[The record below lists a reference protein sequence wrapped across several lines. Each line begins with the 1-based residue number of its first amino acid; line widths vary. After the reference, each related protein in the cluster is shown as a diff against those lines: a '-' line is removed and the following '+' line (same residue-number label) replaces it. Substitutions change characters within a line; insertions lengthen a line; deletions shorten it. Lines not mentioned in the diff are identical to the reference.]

1 MGCRYV
7 RAGVSGDLFEGRTL
21 QESDIS
27 HGFLISTQE
36 FIAAPAEEFE
46 RVLLQP
52 RSIAAWNEVTLTAPA
67 DDTRLMEVGDAME
80 FTVNVGPL
88 SFDYVMI
95 IAARTPGVSYVQR
108 TTKGFVEVTIEYSWK
123 PRGMGTLVTVDT
135 MYRLTG
141 SLWWKKP
148 LTLRVA
154 RRFVRTATR
163 NMRDMFSPRRGRAA

>member
-1 MGCRYV
+1 M
-7 RAGVSGDLFEGRTL
+7 
-21 QESDIS
+21 QEADVP

-36 FIAAPAEEFE
+36 FVPVSADEFE
-46 RVLLQP
+46 RVLLAP
-52 RSIAAWNEVTLTAPA
+52 GSIAAWNELDLTAPA
-67 DDTRLMEVGDAME
+67 KTCEPLDVGDAME

-95 IAARTPGVSYVQR
+95 VASRTPGVSYVQR

-123 PRGMGTLVTVDT
+123 TQGFGTLVTVDA

-148 LTLRVA
+148 LTQMVA
-154 RRFVRTATR
+154 RRFVRNAAR
-163 NMRDMFSPRRGRAA
+163 NMRDMFSPRRSGRSGKLNLS